1 MRHTLMTALV
11 GIAVTLVSTLTVSTA
26 REMEG
31 RPAAVRSTPRIQIA
45 LLLDTSN
52 SMDGLIDQAKS
63 QLWRVVNEFA
73 SVQKGD
79 RQPELTVALYEYGK
93 SSLSAERGYIRQILP
108 FTNDLDGV
116 SEQLFALRTN
126 GGSEY
131 CGMVIE
137 AAVKELDW
145 SPAAGDLKT
154 IFIAGNEPFTQGPVD
169 YPIACK
175 AAVARGITVNTVHCA
190 IGNSSESAD
199 WRKGALL
206 ADGGFT
212 VIDQDQRAVHIA
224 APQDAELERLGV
236 DLNRTYVP
244 FGSLGRKPVCQPDGP
259 GFKREGGG
267 SRR

>member
-1 MRHTLMTALV
+1 
-11 GIAVTLVSTLTVSTA
+11 
-26 REMEG
+26 
-31 RPAAVRSTPRIQIA
+31 
-45 LLLDTSN
+45 
-52 SMDGLIDQAKS
+52 
-63 QLWRVVNEFA
+63 
-73 SVQKGD
+73 
-79 RQPELTVALYEYGK
+79 
-93 SSLSAERGYIRQILP
+93 
-108 FTNDLDGV
+108 
-116 SEQLFALRTN
+116 
-126 GGSEY
+126 
-131 CGMVIE
+131 MVIE

-175 AAVARGITVNTVHCA
+175 AAVARGITVNTIHCA

-244 FGSLGRKPVCQPDGP
+244 FGSLGASRSANQMAQDSNAKAAAPGAEVQRAVAKSSAFYKNSAWDLVDATKEGQVVATNPGRVISREELLSRIWHINPDAVETRTVDMHVARLRDKLRDDPDNPRIIVTIRGR
-259 GFKREGGG
+259 GYVFEAIG
-267 SRR
+267 